1 MKFEINK
8 IPFLRDSGWI
18 FGPVLYLLLILVSII
33 IFYYSN
39 ANQHYVDYTNNEID
53 GVSLNKEFTDKN
65 LVYKAFA
72 LDSNEYL
79 VVSDATKLEN
89 FNLNAKKSN
98 LQNLNEI
105 SSFYSTLNNK
115 VVSIGYISHNQEDC
129 KKLKAISI
137 SRLGTHHMNTV
148 DNNISEILIWNS
160 KQFQYAFV
168 NKFLS
173 NGIDIKN
180 ICSYVV
186 SSK

>member
-1 MKFEINK
+1 M
-8 IPFLRDSGWI
+8 D
-18 FGPVLYLLLILVSII
+18 
-33 IFYYSN
+33 
-39 ANQHYVDYTNNEID
+39 
-53 GVSLNKEFTDKN
+53 
-65 LVYKAFA
+65 
-72 LDSNEYL
+72 
-79 VVSDATKLEN
+79 
-89 FNLNAKKSN
+89 